1 MRTFVI
7 SLGKIFFY
15 PTSSQNEYLDRKE
28 KGLGFIK
35 NFVESEKEL
44 KSIREDVRREKFL
57 EDNKGFQEFHHVTD
71 EEILFYEYLYK
82 RERKYRTV
90 ILILSLVCLGLL
102 LSIWT

>member
-1 MRTFVI
+1 MGI
-7 SLGKIFFY
+7 
-15 PTSSQNEYLDRKE
+15 
-28 KGLGFIK
+28 IK
-35 NFVESEKEL
+35 NFIESEKKL
-44 KSIREDVRREKFL
+44 RPIAKKMRREMFL
-57 EDNKGFQEFHHVTD
+57 DANKDFQEFHHVTD

>member
-1 MRTFVI
+1 MGI
-7 SLGKIFFY
+7 
-15 PTSSQNEYLDRKE
+15 
-28 KGLGFIK
+28 IK
-35 NFVESEKEL
+35 NFIESEKKL
-44 KSIREDVRREKFL
+44 RPIAKKMRREMFL
-57 EDNKGFQEFHHVTD
+57 DANKGFQEFHHVTD

>member
-1 MRTFVI
+1 MGI
-7 SLGKIFFY
+7 
-15 PTSSQNEYLDRKE
+15 
-28 KGLGFIK
+28 IK
-35 NFVESEKEL
+35 NFIESEKKLRPIAKEM
-44 KSIREDVRREKFL
+44 RREMFL
-57 EDNKGFQEFHHVTD
+57 DANKYFQEFHHVTD